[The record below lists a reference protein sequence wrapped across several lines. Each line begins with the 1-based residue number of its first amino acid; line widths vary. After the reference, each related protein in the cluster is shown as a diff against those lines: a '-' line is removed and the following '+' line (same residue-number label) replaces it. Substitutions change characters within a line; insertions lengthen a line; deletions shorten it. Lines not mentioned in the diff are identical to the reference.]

1 MKSSYKGE
9 VKTVEEVL
17 KSEQFKYAN
26 DLLAYRVKHQ
36 LTQHETAQLLQM
48 LDKKY
53 GQMESAYQKI
63 PVEDYK
69 KTLNRFKELIV

>member
-9 VKTVEEVL
+9 VKTVEELL
-17 KSEQFKYAN
+17 KFEQFKYAN

-48 LDKKY
+48 SDKKY

-63 PVEDYK
+63 PAEDYT
-69 KTLNRFKELIV
+69 KTLNRFKELVV

>member
-36 LTQHETAQLLQM
+36 LT
-48 LDKKY
+48 
-53 GQMESAYQKI
+53 GQI
-63 PVEDYK
+63 NNDYVY
-69 KTLNRFKELIV
+69 LFL